1 MLIENSNVVNA
12 VVPQFQ
18 HPLGFLRT
26 LNKYNALD
34 SNLISNFFIIEY
46 KKNSSKKSAITM
58 IN

>member
-1 MLIENSNVVNA
+1 MLIENSNIANA

-18 HPLGFLRT
+18 HPLSFKKT

-46 KKNSSKKSAITM
+46 KKNSSKKSAITT